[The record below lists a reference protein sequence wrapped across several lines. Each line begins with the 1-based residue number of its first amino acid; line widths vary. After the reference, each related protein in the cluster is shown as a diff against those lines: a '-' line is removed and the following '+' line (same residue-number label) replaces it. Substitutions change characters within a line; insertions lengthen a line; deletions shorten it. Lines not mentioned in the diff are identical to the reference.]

1 MFIWGLLRDLMLDIS
16 EVREDELPKLAAPY
30 QQLSPTDASVPNMR
44 LVLSRNEDNPSHV
57 VWAARRGGRLVGSLL
72 AVTCEMLFGQC
83 RSFMVVEDVV
93 VDVSHRRTGVGAALL
108 RTAEDYARTRN
119 CSYIMLVT
127 DSYREGAQH
136 FYKLAGYQSDG
147 FAAFKKAL
155 SDGVTE

>member
-1 MFIWGLLRDLMLDIS
+1 MLEIS
-16 EVREDELPKLAAPY
+16 EVREDELPELAALY
-30 QQLSPTDASVPNMR
+30 QQLSPTEASVPNMR
-44 LVLSRNEDNPSHV
+44 LVLSRNEDDPSHV

-108 RTAEDYARTRN
+108 RTAEDYAKTRN

-127 DSYREGAQH
+127 DTYREGAQR
-136 FYKLAGYQSDG
+136 FYELAGYQSDG
-147 FAAFKKAL
+147 FTAFKKTL
-155 SDGVTE
+155 SDGATE